1 MINYNMLEKR
11 LEYELMEA
19 KTVEK
24 FLNGIEGK
32 VGEVKYLKHKASM
45 MIEHAEMLELTED
58 ELKLAKWTMANLY
71 TVLQSL
77 EAQHSIAMDYLTVKR
92 RTIEELG
99 EVGRLIKGGVDGLF
113 KKSNEL
119 VRSQGEK

>member
-1 MINYNMLEKR
+1 MIDYNMLEKR

-19 KTVEK
+19 KTVEQ

-32 VGEVKYLKHKASM
+32 VGEVKYLKRKASM

-58 ELKLAKWTMANLY
+58 ELKLAKRTMANLY

-92 RTIEELG
+92 RMIEELG

>member
-1 MINYNMLEKR
+1 MINYNVLDKR
-11 LEYELMEA
+11 LESELIEA
-19 KTVEK
+19 KTIEK
-24 FLNGIEGK
+24 FLNGIEGQI
-32 VGEVKYLKHKASM
+32 GEAKHLKYKAGL

-58 ELKLAKWTMANLY
+58 ELKLAKRTMANLY

-77 EAQHSIAMDYLTVKR
+77 ESQHSIAMDYLTVKR

-99 EVGRLIKGGVDGLF
+99 EVGCLIKGGVDGLF